1 MLQNDV
7 KCTQTDSQGYNN
19 EDFRGKQTGTF
30 RVTKGGLI
38 VFALDI
44 LAPTLKNGFKWS
56 SLVRQLTSFKPR
68 VQQ

>member
-30 RVTKGGLI
+30 RATKDGLLA
-38 VFALDI
+38 FTLDI
-44 LAPTLKNGFKWS
+44 LAPTLKYGFK
-56 SLVRQLTSFKPR
+56 
-68 VQQ
+68 

>member
-30 RVTKGGLI
+30 RATKGGLLA
-38 VFALDI
+38 FTLDI
-44 LAPTLKNGFKWS
+44 LAPTLKYGFKLL
-56 SLVRQLTSFKPR
+56 SLVRQITNNIF
-68 VQQ
+68 